1 MRNTASGLAV
11 ASHIEITSSTVRRG
25 DVIQIGGRLC
35 RVVNL
40 VQLPGGAKQLLFES
54 GELLTMHS
62 RSRFTALRMR
72 LMQRGGDQFR
82 GLSSS
87 RHRR

>member
-11 ASHIEITSSTVRRG
+11 ASHIEIMSNTVQCG
-25 DVIQIGGRLC
+25 DVIQIGGQLRH
-35 RVVNL
+35 VVNL

-62 RSRFTALRMR
+62 RTRFIALRMR
-72 LMQRGGDQFR
+72 RVQRGGDQFR
-82 GLSSS
+82 GFSPSH
-87 RHRR
+87 HRR